1 MVKYILR
8 LGRMHE
14 FLNVK
19 VLDTGLP
26 LLCGFHFRVIS
37 WNIIS
42 WNLTPISAQERPLG
56 TLRVA
61 IISSNGASSR
71 IHF

>member
-14 FLNVK
+14 FLKVK

-26 LLCGFHFRVIS
+26 LLCGFHFRV
-37 WNIIS
+37 
-42 WNLTPISAQERPLG
+42 
-56 TLRVA
+56 
-61 IISSNGASSR
+61 
-71 IHF
+71 

>member
-26 LLCGFHFRVIS
+26 LLCGFHFLTRGEVCSIVIGVEVPDLFPS
-37 WNIIS
+37 CDS
-42 WNLTPISAQERPLG
+42 YP
-56 TLRVA
+56 
-61 IISSNGASSR
+61 
-71 IHF
+71 